1 MLKFSREA
9 DDGGM
14 GKTKQNNVVY
24 VEFIRERVLL
34 LDFFWEVGAEVHRL
48 KVRGESFIY
57 HRVSSTGA

>member
-24 VEFIRERVLL
+24 VEFIRERAPPCRF
-34 LDFFWEVGAEVHRL
+34 FFWEEGAEVHRL
-48 KVRGESFIY
+48 KVRGESFI
-57 HRVSSTGA
+57 HRVSYTGA